1 MLKFVLIIIST
12 YSLKIILIITIL
24 SYLHHILRCGVEK
37 MKIKIGDKNDNS
49 PIMAEKRINVS
60 FREDLEIGTKLFQV
74 NAIDHDEPAG
84 YGEITY
90 RLENPNSY
98 YHMDSKTGE
107 VFIEHGFDY
116 ETEKS
121 DEVSFSGI
129 FCEFLENF

>member
-1 MLKFVLIIIST
+1 
-12 YSLKIILIITIL
+12 
-24 SYLHHILRCGVEK
+24 

-74 NAIDHDEPAG
+74 SAIDHDEPTG
-84 YGEITY
+84 YGEISY

-98 YHMDSKTGE
+98 YRIDAKTGE
-107 VFIEHGFDY
+107 VFLELGFDY

-121 DEVSFSGI
+121 DEVSFQRLFFMGKALRRGFKLILRSRAVIG
-129 FCEFLENF
+129 

>member
-1 MLKFVLIIIST
+1 MIMPRLFLLMRMLKTSFFS
-12 YSLKIILIITIL
+12 IL
-24 SYLHHILRCGVEK
+24 SYLNHILRCGEEK

-74 NAIDHDEPAG
+74 SAIDHDEPAG
-84 YGEITY
+84 YGEISY

-98 YHMDSKTGE
+98 YRIDSKTGE
-107 VFIEHGFDY
+107 VFLELGFDY

-121 DEVSFSGI
+121 DEVGFW
-129 FCEFLENF
+129 

>member
-1 MLKFVLIIIST
+1 MQMPKPSFFS
-12 YSLKIILIITIL
+12 IL
-24 SYLHHILRCGVEK
+24 SYLKHILNHILRCGEEK

-84 YGEITY
+84 YGEIFY

-98 YHMDSKTGE
+98 YRIDSKTGE
-107 VFIEHGFDY
+107 VFLELGFDY

-121 DEVSFSGI
+121 DEVSFRRD
-129 FCEFLENF
+129 LV